1 MSQITALLAGGTR
14 TVSNLTA
21 GMSRNIEHSQV
32 AEHYADVRRDRR
44 VLYALLWQHLWDTGL
59 GEERT
64 AEKWAWL
71 LPLVRSSANVF
82 LKGQTGSNLQ
92 AESHCQCPQ
101 LHLEAASEL
110 TGRKVTVSKTWLT
123 EVGDGPDLAC
133 DSEFAESLPL
143 QECIKICMNKNTH
156 LGLPE
161 ETPEGYGNI

>member
-1 MSQITALLAGGTR
+1 M
-14 TVSNLTA
+14 
-21 GMSRNIEHSQV
+21 

-82 LKGQTGSNLQ
+82 SKGQTGSNLQ
-92 AESHCQCPQ
+92 AQSHCQRPQ

-110 TGRKVTVSKTWLT
+110 TGRSVTVSKTWLT
-123 EVGDGPDLAC
+123 KAGDGPDPAC
-133 DSEFAESLPL
+133 DSEFADPCRSV
-143 QECIKICMNKNTH
+143 
-156 LGLPE
+156 
-161 ETPEGYGNI
+161 